1 MTEKNDLSQE
11 EDGIDPKDTA
21 PLDPSSDED
30 DDIID
35 LFDTVEM
42 SDLNTEEN
50 VIERTGVA
58 GANASDE
65 EVLELTETVDLNA
78 DNLDEEILELN
89 DIVDTADSEDET
101 IIELTEQAGARDE
114 LEEDVIELSDT
125 VDDEALI
132 SSETVSEPVDFADT
146 IALEPD
152 GTQELTSETQ
162 PLIEDEE
169 IVELTETVDDLTSFQ
184 EDDGLELGDLA
195 DTVSLKPDITQEIE
209 AGTEPIDEGDEPL
222 DLTEAI
228 EAQDRL
234 SDEEA
239 SALDDFA
246 DTIALDSDIT
256 QELAVDAD
264 TLDGDDEPVELTD
277 AIEEQD
283 PVQSDEALAL
293 GDLADT
299 VSLEPDIKQEIEAD
313 TEPIELTDAI
323 EAQDR
328 LSDEEA
334 SALDDFADTIALDS
348 DITQEL
354 AVDADTLDGDDEAV
368 ELTEAIEEQDP
379 VQSDEALELAD
390 LADTVSLDPDI
401 TQEIEADAEPTD
413 GDDGPVELTDA
424 VEELGLLQDEDE
436 LELSDLADTVALE
449 PGITQDLAADKE
461 ARGEDEA
468 IELAGPPPSP
478 MPGTEALTAVSSTPA
493 PVEYEEDK
501 ELLELIDDIQATL
514 DEGQGPSEKGVDEP
528 HAETEEAMDEESLDD
543 EADDLKVI
551 DDDELI
557 QDEELPASESDF
569 VDHLGI
575 DLTSEIERKA
585 LEESEEALVE
595 DVRPPGVEAPMD
607 RGFVEASVKRA
618 ITEMLSEEYNPLTT
632 AIEKAVK
639 KALGKG
645 DAL

>member
-222 DLTEAI
+222 DLTE
-228 EAQDRL
+228 
-234 SDEEA
+234 
-239 SALDDFA
+239 
-246 DTIALDSDIT
+246 
-256 QELAVDAD
+256 
-264 TLDGDDEPVELTD
+264 
-277 AIEEQD
+277 
-283 PVQSDEALAL
+283 
-293 GDLADT
+293 
-299 VSLEPDIKQEIEAD
+299 
-313 TEPIELTDAI
+313 AI